1 MSDKKDVA
9 EEEFVGHYSVI
20 TIGNSAVGKTCLT
33 LRFIDK
39 EFQSSYLTTVGLD
52 DLTKKVKKDEGL
64 YFIEFWDTNGQER
77 YAKLAS
83 QYFRKAHGVV
93 FVYSVDDLDSF
104 NAIKK
109 WLTMLREENSKESI
123 CMMLLGNKC
132 DADPSQRKV
141 SHEQGV
147 ALGEELGMKFF
158 ETSAKTAYNIKE
170 SSEYLINTIIETN
183 KKIMEEKKN
192 KKLIRQKQKEKSK
205 CCK

>member
-1 MSDKKDVA
+1 M
-9 EEEFVGHYSVI
+9 
-20 TIGNSAVGKTCLT
+20 
-33 LRFIDK
+33 
-39 EFQSSYLTTVGLD
+39 
-52 DLTKKVKKDEGL
+52 
-64 YFIEFWDTNGQER
+64 
-77 YAKLAS
+77 
-83 QYFRKAHGVV
+83 
-93 FVYSVDDLDSF
+93 
-104 NAIKK
+104 
-109 WLTMLREENSKESI
+109 
-123 CMMLLGNKC
+123 
-132 DADPSQRKV
+132 